1 MILYVILSITALY
14 VIFVNLPQVYQ
25 FADLRTKYT
34 HHHFETDVFYSLCP
48 KVENFQ
54 VCNMQ
59 DIGGFAICGLIKRKE
74 SQLTIQKRGSS
85 SMRVVAAR
93 QTEEGQI
100 AGARRSSSLLRE

>member
-1 MILYVILSITALY
+1 MQESKYHRLKSRLLYI
-14 VIFVNLPQVYQ
+14 
-25 FADLRTKYT
+25 
-34 HHHFETDVFYSLCP
+34 FETDVFYSLCP

-85 SMRVVAAR
+85 SDRGILLVREEAAR
-93 QTEEGQI
+93 C
-100 AGARRSSSLLRE
+100 